1 MTISE
6 LRKSYPFIT
15 YGGFYEGFKNR
26 LKYLKWLI
34 EMLKTERPTSSTC
47 HEWRGLYWRFKNA
60 VSEFDK
66 AIKGLPK
73 PTAEQKKEEVDYG
86 GKAPWPDDHLE
97 EIDDC
102 VQLENAATRL
112 GRQGSA
118 LLIETQYD
126 HEVLGSKLYDSIQ
139 KKGYDR

>member
-6 LRKSYPFIT
+6 LRKNYPFIT
-15 YGGFYEGFKNR
+15 YGGIYEGFKKH

-34 EMLKTERPTSSTC
+34 ERLKTERPTSSTC

-73 PTAEQKKEEVDYG
+73 PTAEQKKEVKYDV
-86 GKAPWPDDHLE
+86 KAPWPDDHLE
-97 EIDDC
+97 EIDSC

-126 HEVLGSKLYDSIQ
+126 HEVLGSKMYDSIQ
-139 KKGYDR
+139 KKGYDK